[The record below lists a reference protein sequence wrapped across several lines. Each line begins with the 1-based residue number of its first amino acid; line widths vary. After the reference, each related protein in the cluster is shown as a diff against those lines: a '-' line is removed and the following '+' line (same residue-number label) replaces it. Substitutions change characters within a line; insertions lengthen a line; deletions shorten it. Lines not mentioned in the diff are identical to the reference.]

1 MSLSGYK
8 VGAAIAVSDMERAKE
23 FYEGKLGLS
32 EGRDVADGGRTY
44 VCAGGSEI
52 HIFPSTNAGK
62 SDTTVAG
69 WDVDDTE
76 RVVDELTS
84 KGVTFEQYDEA
95 PLTTDEKGI
104 ATIDGAK
111 VAWFRDPDGNTLG
124 IIQG

>member
-52 HIFPSTNAGK
+52 HIFPSHQCRQVRHDRG
-62 SDTTVAG
+62 
-69 WDVDDTE
+69 
-76 RVVDELTS
+76 R
-84 KGVTFEQYDEA
+84 
-95 PLTTDEKGI
+95 
-104 ATIDGAK
+104 
-111 VAWFRDPDGNTLG
+111 LG
-124 IIQG
+124 CG